1 MFRKMSKASANIKQY
16 MLEGNLNKEIPVDL
30 MNGLILYIDL
40 FLKEGFSLT
49 QIKEVS
55 TIGQIL
61 ADQSVLERVKSELQ
75 NCTFQGGYSTKNF
88 DIEESYIDLMQ
99 ITMVDNK
106 SYAVAYNSPA
116 EYLGTFTGIIW
127 VLELKKRLKVG
138 EIPNT
143 HIDFIR

>member
-1 MFRKMSKASANIKQY
+1 MSKASANIKQY
-16 MLEGNLNKEIPVDL
+16 LLEGNLNKEIPDDL
-30 MNGLILYIDL
+30 MDGLILYIDL

-61 ADQSVLERVKSELQ
+61 SDQSVLERVKSELQ

-106 SYAVAYNSPA
+106 SYAVAYNSPV
-116 EYLGTFTGIIW
+116 EYLGTFT
-127 VLELKKRLKVG
+127 
-138 EIPNT
+138 
-143 HIDFIR
+143 